1 MAEPGKVDMSVAVAI
16 LTYKR
21 REMLE
26 TALAKCEAAFRAA
39 EMRAILLVIDNDADE
54 TARPVVERHR
64 DRFSAIHYHCE
75 PRRGIPVARNR
86 ALDEALAIGADALCF
101 IDDDEYPDRE
111 WLSRIVA
118 CWRETGADL
127 VGGPVE
133 VARPIAGAG
142 LLQRIINASLAARMR
157 RKNLKTARAAARNG
171 RYTIITN
178 NWLCDLAWQKRARIR
193 FDETLLISGGSDT
206 AFYRAARKAGC
217 ETAWCPKALV
227 RETVPLERLTFDYQF
242 RRAADQSITRF
253 RLKNPEVTPKIA
265 VLASGAAALRFLLGA
280 ALLLVPIFGAASPMM
295 AIRSLGWSAGR
306 FQALRG
312 KRSELYK

>member
-1 MAEPGKVDMSVAVAI
+1 MGEPRKLDMSVAVAI
-16 LTYKR
+16 LTYR
-21 REMLE
+21 RRDMLD
-26 TALAKCEAAFRAA
+26 TALARCEAALRAA
-39 EMRAILLVIDNDADE
+39 DIHAILLVIDNDAGE
-54 TARPVVERHR
+54 TARPVVERCK
-64 DRFSAIHYHCE
+64 DRFGEIHYHCE

-86 ALDEALAIGADALCF
+86 ALDEALTLGADALCF
-101 IDDDEYPDRE
+101 IDDDEYPDPE
-111 WLSRIVA
+111 WLARLVA

-133 VARPIAGAG
+133 VARPVAGAG
-142 LLQRIINASLAARMR
+142 FAQRVINASLAARMR

-178 NWLCDLAWQKRARIR
+178 NWLCDLAWQKRAQIR

-217 ETAWCPKALV
+217 KTAWCPKALV
-227 RETVPLERLTFDYQF
+227 RETVPLERLTFQYQF

-265 VLASGAAALRFLLGA
+265 ILTSAAAALRFLLGV
-280 ALLLVPIFGAASPMM
+280 ALLIVPVFGAASPMM

-306 FQALRG
+306 FHALRG
-312 KRSELYK
+312 KKSELYK

>member
-1 MAEPGKVDMSVAVAI
+1 MAEPRKLDMSVAVAI

-21 REMLE
+21 LDMLE
-26 TALAKCEAAFRAA
+26 TALARCEAAFRAA
-39 EMRAILLVIDNDADE
+39 KVRAILLVIDNDADE
-54 TARPVVERHR
+54 TARPVVARFA
-64 DRFSAIHYHCE
+64 DRFDEIHYHCE

-86 ALDEALAIGADALCF
+86 ALDEALALGADALCF
-101 IDDDEYPDRE
+101 IDDDEYPDPE
-111 WLSRIVA
+111 WLARLVA

-133 VARPIAGAG
+133 VARPVPGAG

-157 RKNLKTARAAARNG
+157 RKNSKTARAAARKG

-178 NWLCDLAWQKRARIR
+178 NWLCDLAWQKRAKIR

-217 ETAWCPKALV
+217 ETAWCPDALV
-227 RETVPLERLTFDYQF
+227 SETIPLERLTFDYQF

-253 RLKNPEVTPKIA
+253 RLKNPRVTPGVAI
-265 VLASGAAALRFLLGA
+265 LASSAAALRFLLGA
-280 ALLLVPIFGAASPMM
+280 ALLVLPVFGAASPMM

-306 FQALRG
+306 LQALRG
-312 KRSELYK
+312 KKSELYK